1 MKKTGFI
8 IGSVEIMLGLVC
20 LIVANI
26 INEII
31 PKIAKM
37 CFMFNYGGFSETA
50 YSLNL
55 STANSASIC
64 LCVLGILTI
73 TYFVFYKKEQ

>member
-1 MKKTGFI
+1 MKKTGLI
-8 IGSVEIMLGLVC
+8 IGSVEIILGLIC
-20 LIVANI
+20 LVVANI
-26 INEII
+26 IKELI

-37 CFMFNYGGFSETA
+37 CFMFNTGVFSETE

-55 STANSASIC
+55 SSANSASIC

-73 TYFVFYKKEQ
+73 VYFVFLNKEQ